1 MKHIP
6 NLLTLANA
14 ICGMMAIYF
23 IVNASNTGLAIALI
37 AAALFDM
44 LDGWAARKV
53 GASSELGKQ
62 LDSLADAISFGATSG
77 FLWSSILADYAKVPQ
92 PWAMLVG
99 AGVTAASVYRLAVFN
114 LREDGGKDFVGMPTP
129 ANALFALGLW
139 SWMGRWDNWEW
150 IMALEGTQLLIWHM
164 ALVSIAFYAIY
175 WQNASFQVL
184 SLKGG
189 GDTRRKIGQY
199 TLVGIL
205 AVMIPFF
212 GALSISIVV
221 FLLPI
226 ISAFALKSKA

>member
-6 NLLTLANA
+6 NFLTLANA
-14 ICGMMAIYF
+14 ICGMMAVYF
-23 IVNASNTGLAIALI
+23 IFNSSTTGLAVALI
-37 AAALFDM
+37 AATLFDL
-44 LDGWAARKV
+44 LDGWAARKL
-53 GASSELGKQ
+53 GTSSELGKQ
-62 LDSLADAISFGATSG
+62 LDSLADVISFGATSG

-99 AGVTAASVYRLAVFN
+99 TTVTAASVYRLAVFN
-114 LREDGGKDFVGMPTP
+114 LREDEGKDFIGMPTP

-139 SWMGRWDNWEW
+139 SWMGSWDNWEW
-150 IMALEGTQLLIWHM
+150 IMALEGSQLLLWHM
-164 ALVSIAFYAIY
+164 TLVSIAFYAIY

-205 AVMIPFF
+205 AIMIPFF

>member
-6 NLLTLANA
+6 NFLTLANA
-14 ICGMMAIYF
+14 ICGMMAVYF
-23 IVNASNTGLAIALI
+23 IFNSSTTGLAVALI
-37 AAALFDM
+37 AATLFDL
-44 LDGWAARKV
+44 LDGWAARKL
-53 GASSELGKQ
+53 GTSSELGKQ
-62 LDSLADAISFGATSG
+62 LDSLADVISFGATSG

-99 AGVTAASVYRLAVFN
+99 TTVTAASVYRLAVFN
-114 LREDGGKDFVGMPTP
+114 LREDEGKDFIGMPTP

-139 SWMGRWDNWEW
+139 SWMGSWDNWEW
-150 IMALEGTQLLIWHM
+150 IMALEGSQLLLWHM

-184 SLKGG
+184 SFKGG

-205 AVMIPFF
+205 AIMIPFF

>member
-1 MKHIP
+1 MKQIP
-6 NLLTLANA
+6 NFLTLANA

-23 IVNASNTGLAIALI
+23 IFNTSNTGLAIALI

-53 GASSELGKQ
+53 GTSSELGKQ
-62 LDSLADAISFGATSG
+62 LDSLADVISFGATSG
-77 FLWSSILADYAKVPQ
+77 FLWSSILADYAKVPKT
-92 PWAMLVG
+92 WAMLMG
-99 AGVTAASVYRLAVFN
+99 ATITAASVYRLAVFN
-114 LREDGGKDFVGMPTP
+114 LREDEGKDFIGMPTP

-139 SWMGRWDNWEW
+139 SWMGSWDNWEW
-150 IMALEGTQLLIWHM
+150 IMTLEGSQLLLWHM
-164 ALVSIAFYAIY
+164 ALVSVAFYAIY

-205 AVMIPFF
+205 AIMIPFF

>member
-1 MKHIP
+1 
-6 NLLTLANA
+6 
-14 ICGMMAIYF
+14 MAVYF
-23 IVNASNTGLAIALI
+23 IFNSSTTGLAVALI
-37 AAALFDM
+37 AAALFDL
-44 LDGWAARKV
+44 LDGWAARKL
-53 GASSELGKQ
+53 GTSSELGKQ
-62 LDSLADAISFGATSG
+62 LDSLADVISFGATSG

-99 AGVTAASVYRLAVFN
+99 TTVTAASVYRLAVFN
-114 LREDGGKDFVGMPTP
+114 LREDEGKDFIGMPTP

-139 SWMGRWDNWEW
+139 SWMGSWDNWEW
-150 IMALEGTQLLIWHM
+150 IMALEGSQSLLWHM
-164 ALVSIAFYAIY
+164 TLVSIAFYAIY

-205 AVMIPFF
+205 AIMIPFF

>member
-6 NLLTLANA
+6 NLLTLSNA

-23 IVNASNTGLAIALI
+23 VVNDSSNGLAIALI

-44 LDGWAARKV
+44 LDGWAARKIGV
-53 GASSELGKQ
+53 SSELGKQ
-62 LDSLADAISFGATSG
+62 LDSLSDAISFGATSG
-77 FLWSSILADYAKVPQ
+77 FLWASILEDFAKVPQ

-99 AGVTAASVYRLAVFN
+99 AGVTASSIYRLGVFN
-114 LREDGGKDFVGMPTP
+114 LREDGNKDFIGMPTP

-150 IMALEGTQLLIWHM
+150 IMALEGSQLLIWHI
-164 ALVSIAFYAIY
+164 ALVSIAIYTIY